1 MPNGNVQ
8 VGPIKVGWEFVF
20 RMLVTGSMLTA
31 MLWVLS
37 AQISELKTTMGTVQ
51 ANQQEMREDVVGL
64 KTSLRYIEGKV
75 DRNANSR
82 MRRIPSGTNPYV
94 GEGVDLNR

>member
-1 MPNGNVQ
+1 MTEANVQ
-8 VGPIKVGWEFVF
+8 VGPFKIGWEFVF

-51 ANQQEMREDVVGL
+51 VNQQEMREDIVGL
-64 KTSLRYIEGKV
+64 KTSLMYIESRV
-75 DRNANSR
+75 DRNAE
-82 MRRIPSGTNPYV
+82 RRVSVVPSQ
-94 GEGVDLNR
+94 